1 MKFLNTVAAAALLA
15 MGSSIAQA
23 QNDMSDVEIKT
34 IPVADGIYML
44 VGQGGNIGVSIGDD
58 ATFLIDDQ
66 FAPLTDKI
74 VDAVGALSTRPI
86 SFVLNTH
93 WHGDHTGGNE
103 NFGEAGTL
111 IMAHD
116 NVRVRMSQPYERNGQ
131 QRPASPDVALPV
143 VTFDSTLTTHI
154 NGHDIHGIHVPHAH
168 TDGDT
173 IIHFRNQNVLHM
185 GDTFFNGRFP
195 FVDVASGGSIDGL
208 IAAMDKTLTIA
219 NDDTKIIPGHGEL
232 GTRADLQAY
241 RDMLVEVR
249 GRVATGIESGKSLDD
264 QLAAKPLADL
274 AETWG
279 GGFINQDRIYRL
291 LHQDLTSK

>member
-279 GGFINQDRIYRL
+279 VGSSIRIGFIACYIRI
-291 LHQDLTSK
+291 